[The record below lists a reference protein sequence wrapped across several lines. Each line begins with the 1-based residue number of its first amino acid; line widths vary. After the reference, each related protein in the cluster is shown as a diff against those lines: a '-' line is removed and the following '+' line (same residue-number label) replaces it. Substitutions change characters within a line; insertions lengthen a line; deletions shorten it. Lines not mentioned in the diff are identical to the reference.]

1 MKHKFFRY
9 FAYTLEMIVL
19 FILER
24 TQNAIP
30 EILGEKPTLV
40 ILVVLM
46 IALFEGESAGLIFGL
61 LAGILLDSTINTQL
75 SYLTVLIA
83 IIGYIV
89 GFISRNVI
97 SVNFTTAMLVSTAST
112 VLIYMIIFVA
122 NYALKPTQAIAK
134 TVMCRQSE
142 IWMIHIER
150 KLKKILQQV
159 CIRPASIKT
168 KMGTIIHILKVVVNG
183 QKS

>member
-30 EILGEKPTLV
+30 EIFGEKPTFV
-40 ILVVLM
+40 ILVVSM

-61 LAGILLDSTINTQL
+61 LAGILLDSAISAQL
-75 SYLTVLIA
+75 SYLTVIVA

-97 SVNFTTAMLVSTAST
+97 NVNFTTAVLVSTAST
-112 VLIYMIIFVA
+112 VLICMIIFVT
-122 NYALKPTQAIAK
+122 NYALKSYGQLWYVFWRHYLSRVLYSLIVLPLIYYVNRPIAMNINK
-134 TVMCRQSE
+134 PE
-142 IWMIHIER
+142 
-150 KLKKILQQV
+150 
-159 CIRPASIKT
+159 
-168 KMGTIIHILKVVVNG
+168 
-183 QKS
+183 

>member
-1 MKHKFFRY
+1 MPKELTTTKLPSGSKEFFEAISR
-9 FAYTLEMIVL
+9 LEM
-19 FILER
+19 
-24 TQNAIP
+24 QAQ
-30 EILGEKPTLV
+30 
-40 ILVVLM
+40 
-46 IALFEGESAGLIFGL
+46 IATTS
-61 LAGILLDSTINTQL
+61 SKWQTI
-75 SYLTVLIA
+75 
-83 IIGYIV
+83 
-89 GFISRNVI
+89 
-97 SVNFTTAMLVSTAST
+97 
-112 VLIYMIIFVA
+112 VA

>member
-30 EILGEKPTLV
+30 EVFGEKPTLV

-46 IALFEGESAGLIFGL
+46 IAFFEGESAGLIFGL
-61 LAGILLDSTINTQL
+61 LAGILLDSAINTQL
-75 SYLTVLIA
+75 SYLTMLMA

-97 SVNFTTAMLVSTAST
+97 SVNFTTTMLVSTAST

-122 NYALKPTQAIAK
+122 NYALKGYGQLWYVFWRHYLLRAIYSLI
-134 TVMCRQSE
+134 V
-142 IWMIHIER
+142 
-150 KLKKILQQV
+150 LPLV
-159 CIRPASIKT
+159 YYLNRPIAMNI
-168 KMGTIIHILKVVVNG
+168 NEPE
-183 QKS
+183 

>member
-1 MKHKFFRY
+1 
-9 FAYTLEMIVL
+9 MIVL
-19 FILER
+19 FTLER

-30 EILGEKPTLV
+30 EIFGEKPTLV

-61 LAGILLDSTINTQL
+61 LAGILLDSAINTQL

-122 NYALKPTQAIAK
+122 NYALKGYGQPWYVFWRHYLLRALYSLIVLPLIYYVNRPIA
-134 TVMCRQSE
+134 MNINE
-142 IWMIHIER
+142 PE
-150 KLKKILQQV
+150 
-159 CIRPASIKT
+159 
-168 KMGTIIHILKVVVNG
+168 
-183 QKS
+183 